1 MASGALQPFIGYS
14 FFKKTAN
21 TDSRGKKRPIAALQ
35 CLVIVWTSVEISE
48 DWFCRIN
55 PSSKKF
61 WKEEGKMKQLT
72 CFLSAQYCDL
82 LCFPLMLQSFNN
94 LALFSQS
101 CCCKGRKRSVCVF
114 AYSYLGERVLDCKT
128 VYHVFASK
136 EVLFCG
142 EKRVC
147 FTHESAFFACVSESI
162 LWAGLNME
170 IGRSWGI
177 FPR

>member
-1 MASGALQPFIGYS
+1 MTSCVFLLCCS
-14 FFKKTAN
+14 H
-21 TDSRGKKRPIAALQ
+21 
-35 CLVIVWTSVEISE
+35 LVIWHFFLNHVVVKVENAV
-48 DWFCRIN
+48 C
-55 PSSKKF
+55 
-61 WKEEGKMKQLT
+61 
-72 CFLSAQYCDL
+72 
-82 LCFPLMLQSFNN
+82 
-94 LALFSQS
+94 
-101 CCCKGRKRSVCVF
+101 VCVF
-114 AYSYLGERVLDCKT
+114 AYSYLGESEFWTVRLCKNES

-147 FTHESAFFACVSESI
+147 FTHESAFSACVSESI